1 MLTEMWTLEVLYSLK
16 QNAKC
21 GPQNIKSNLIQS
33 WT

>member
-1 MLTEMWTLEVLYSLK
+1 MLTEMLTLEVLYSLK
-16 QNAKC
+16 QNAKY